1 MALAVTHEQ
10 ARRLVRRD
18 LCELAPAMKAAV
30 LAMLADCVEQGIDAY
45 VYEARRTHEL
55 AAMYYALGSSK
66 ARDGW
71 RTWHFYSLAVDI
83 ISRSRGWSVWPE
95 RDRHTRR
102 LVGGDPTWYEPVVAA
117 AKKHGLDWGG
127 DWTGFHDAP
136 HFQWHRCKP
145 SPSDEAVRLY
155 KTGGL
160 VAVWRAVGALGES
173 DLTP

>member
-30 LAMLADCVEQGIDAY
+30 LAMLKDCAEQGLDAY

-71 RTWHFYSLAVDI
+71 RTWHFYGLAVDV
-83 ISRSRGWSVWPE
+83 ISRSRAWKAW
-95 RDRHTRR
+95 D
-102 LVGGDPTWYEPVVAA
+102 DPAWRGPVVAA
-117 AKKHGLDWGG
+117 GKRHGLDWGG
-127 DWTGFHDAP
+127 DWVSFRDMP
-136 HFQWHRCKP
+136 HFQFGRCKP

-160 VAVWRAVGALGES
+160 VAVWRAVGAMGDS